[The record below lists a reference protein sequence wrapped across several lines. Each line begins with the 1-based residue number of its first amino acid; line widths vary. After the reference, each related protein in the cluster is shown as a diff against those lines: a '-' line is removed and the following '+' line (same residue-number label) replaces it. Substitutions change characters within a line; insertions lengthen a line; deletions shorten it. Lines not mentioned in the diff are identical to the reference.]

1 MSVNRRR
8 GGQQW
13 SQADLNAIKVS
24 NGLEDLADSEVVE
37 LIETG
42 VIPVETGAIPGIE
55 MVLEDNPLVEH
66 RASGKGMTLK
76 GNPLIAALK
85 SAGVDW
91 RKETEEQVAE
101 VPTAKVP
108 NDFVLRDTRVK
119 TLSPVVKAAVKQD
132 IPLES
137 TGNSIL
143 GKIINGEQW
152 ELKDGRWQPAL
163 PTEDEVYGTNVN
175 YDYNPEAEGDIDGP
189 RMVVAEDAVNYGS
202 PKATII
208 EQIVDGPPKNWKDTR
223 LPEAAT
229 QRRRGSLRARFM
241 TDAAREALT
250 NPQAEGIMAA
260 IMEGRRA
267 AQQNTGSSL
276 LERQYGLSPDI
287 SPPVLIKDPNAL
299 SPDGIRYY
307 EQPVEV
313 EMAQVMPENVPQ
325 RSGYRSMILD
335 DLRQQALNNIDSM
348 GADDMRMG
356 PMLGNI
362 PSDRIRIMPME
373 APIKP
378 TYKSM
383 ILEDLRQKA
392 LDDMNRVAV
401 ADMPVETIID
411 DADNPRLAGTLLQD
425 PRVRLGLAGAGGAGL
440 LAVIAHNIGQ
450 NREARRQE
458 AQRNLNYPI
467 GYDNG
472 Y

>member
-1 MSVNRRR
+1 MNKGNEFNNSYLRGLTGKPVNKPKRII
-8 GGQQW
+8 
-13 SQADLNAIKVS
+13 D
-24 NGLEDLADSEVVE
+24 EV
-37 LIETG
+37 IETASAEPSI
-42 VIPVETGAIPGIE
+42 VRVS
-55 MVLEDNPLVEH
+55 EDTPLYDY
-66 RASGKGMTLK
+66 RASGTGMTLK
-76 GNPLIAALK
+76 GDALIAALAK
-85 SAGVDW
+85 SGVDW
-91 RKETEEQVAE
+91 NNATQEEVVE
-101 VPTAKVP
+101 VPIA
-108 NDFVLRDTRVK
+108 RVEPVA
-119 TLSPVVKAAVKQD
+119 PVVETVVTED
-132 IPLES
+132 MPLRP
-137 TGNSIL
+137 TGNSIFE
-143 GKIINGEQW
+143 KIVNGERW

-189 RMVVAEDAVNYGS
+189 KMVVAEDAVNYGS

-223 LPEAAT
+223 LPEAAI
-229 QRRRGSLRARFM
+229 QRRRNSLRARFM

-287 SPPVLIKDPNAL
+287 SPPVLIEDPNAL

-392 LDDMNRVAV
+392 LDDMNQVAV

>member
-1 MSVNRRR
+1 MNKGNEFNNSYLRGLTGKPVNKPKRII
-8 GGQQW
+8 
-13 SQADLNAIKVS
+13 D
-24 NGLEDLADSEVVE
+24 EV
-37 LIETG
+37 IETASAEPSI
-42 VIPVETGAIPGIE
+42 VRVS
-55 MVLEDNPLVEH
+55 EDNPLYDY
-66 RASGKGMTLK
+66 RASGTGMTLK
-76 GNPLIAALK
+76 GDALIAALAK
-85 SAGVDW
+85 SGVDW
-91 RKETEEQVAE
+91 NNATQEEVVE
-101 VPTAKVP
+101 VPIA
-108 NDFVLRDTRVK
+108 RVEPVA
-119 TLSPVVKAAVKQD
+119 PVVETVVTED
-132 IPLES
+132 MPLRP
-137 TGNSIL
+137 TGNSIFE
-143 GKIINGEQW
+143 KIVNGERW

-189 RMVVAEDAVNYGS
+189 KMVVAEDAVNYGS

-223 LPEAAT
+223 LPEAAI
-229 QRRRGSLRARFM
+229 QRRRNSLRARFM

-287 SPPVLIKDPNAL
+287 SPPVLIEDPNAL

-392 LDDMNRVAV
+392 LDDMNQVAV